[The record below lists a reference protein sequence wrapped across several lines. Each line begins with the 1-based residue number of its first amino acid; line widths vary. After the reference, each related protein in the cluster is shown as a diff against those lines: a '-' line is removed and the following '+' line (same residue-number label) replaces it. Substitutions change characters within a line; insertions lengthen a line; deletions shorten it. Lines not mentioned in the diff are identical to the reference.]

1 MTNDPDELCVGLAD
15 AVRAVRA
22 ELQAAMADGAGE
34 DLRFEVGPVEVEFA
48 IDLRK
53 ERRSEANAKVL
64 VLSLGTKGSAAMS
77 RTHRMCLTLHPRDA
91 LGNTPLVN
99 SNVPVIPES

>member
-1 MTNDPDELCVGLAD
+1 MTNDPDEFYVGLAD

-53 ERRSEANAKVL
+53 ERWSEANAKVL

-77 RTHRMCLTLHPRDA
+77 RTHRLCFTLHLRDA